1 MTAEN
6 LHEQFMHRAIEL
18 SFLAVSTNDGNPF
31 GSVVARGDAILGE
44 GWNRVRSSNDPS
56 AHAEMEAIRDACRKT
71 GSPRLDGCVIYASGQ
86 PCPMCLSLIYLTG
99 IEKVFY
105 CVPGE
110 RMASMNPDLSVERI
124 YQAIAM
130 PQSLRPLPEI
140 QILPQAVEELLSR
153 YKGESL

>member
-71 GSPRLDGCVIYASGQ
+71 GSPRLDGCVIYSSGQ

-140 QILPQAVEELLSR
+140 QILPRAVEELLSR